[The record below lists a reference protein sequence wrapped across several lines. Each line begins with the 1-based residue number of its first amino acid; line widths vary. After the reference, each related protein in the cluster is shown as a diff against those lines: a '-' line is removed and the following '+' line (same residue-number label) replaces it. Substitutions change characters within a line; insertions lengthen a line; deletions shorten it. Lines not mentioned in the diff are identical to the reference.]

1 MTTSSLES
9 SLHRA
14 GIADLYEK
22 VAQGERLSF
31 EDGMRLH
38 ECRDVNA
45 VGFLANLVR
54 ERMHGNAACFVRNRH
69 VNYTNICGNGCRF
82 CCFACGPRDPGA
94 YVLSPDDVAAL
105 FEGNAA
111 GEIREVHVVGGVNPE
126 LKYDYYLNLV
136 RTVRECC
143 PRATVKAFTM
153 VELDRICRVSGKSAP
168 DTLEDLKRAGVDC
181 CPGGGAEVLSD
192 RIRRE
197 LFPNKLSPDGW
208 LRMARRCHEAGL
220 LTNATMLYGHIETA
234 EERVRHLIRLREL
247 QDETGGFQAFIP
259 LAYHPGDGAERGSG
273 TSGVLDLR
281 MIALARLVL
290 DNFPHIKA
298 YWVMIT
304 PRLAQVGLHYGA
316 DDLDGTIEEERITHE
331 AGARTP
337 KGMDREE
344 LVRLIREAGRVP
356 VERDGMYNKVETS
369 PGAEPPG

>member
-1 MTTSSLES
+1 MTTSPIETSLR
-9 SLHRA
+9 RA
-14 GIADLYEK
+14 GIADLHEK
-22 VAQGERLSF
+22 VKRGERLSF
-31 EDGMRLH
+31 EDGIRLH
-38 ECRDVNA
+38 ECPDIND

-54 ERMHGNAACFVRNRH
+54 ERMHGDTAFFVQNRH
-69 VNYTNICGNGCRF
+69 INYTNICGNGCRF

-94 YVLSPDDVAAL
+94 YVMSPEDVAGL
-105 FEGNAA
+105 LA
-111 GEIREVHVVGGVNPE
+111 GPGADGIREVHVVGGVYPD
-126 LKYDYYLNLV
+126 LKYGYYLDLL

-168 DTLEDLKRAGVDC
+168 DTLEELKEAGLDA

-192 RIRRE
+192 RIHRE
-197 LFPNKLSPDGW
+197 LYPNKLSPDGW

-220 LTNATMLYGHIETA
+220 RTNATMLYGHIETP
-234 EERVRHLIRLREL
+234 EERIRHLIRLREL
-247 QDETGGFQAFIP
+247 QDETGGVQAFIP
-259 LAYHPGDGAERGSG
+259 LAYHPGDGADRGSG

-281 MIALARLVL
+281 MIALARLML
-290 DNFPHIKA
+290 DDFPHVKA

-331 AGARTP
+331 AGAKTP
-337 KGMDREE
+337 KGMDRDE

-356 VERDGMYNKVETS
+356 VERDGMYNNCE
-369 PGAEPPG
+369 